1 VKRSGIRYII
11 ILLLLIINYLII
23 IIRRRVSTT
32 AFDSVNYII
41 FLQGSFGVV
50 VLLAGPRLHHYLDD
64 DGIWLKLGQLDES
77 IEKKVCLHVKM
88 MLGV

>member
-1 VKRSGIRYII
+1 MRRSGIRYII
-11 ILLLLIINYLII
+11 ILLLINLII
-23 IIRRRVSTT
+23 IRRVSTT

-64 DGIWLKLGQLDES
+64 DGIWLKFGQLGDS
-77 IEKKVCLHVKM
+77 IEKRV
-88 MLGV
+88 

>member
-1 VKRSGIRYII
+1 MRRSGIRYII
-11 ILLLLIINYLII
+11 ILLLINLII
-23 IIRRRVSTT
+23 IRRVSTT